1 MSSAMLHATL
11 PASSS
16 AEQWSSRASPWMHAS
31 QSKVLRGMHAGV
43 QRHILSLRVAPIFE
57 NSMRH
62 TFMDA
67 IRSRR
72 KVGLSRVSME
82 PSPAV
87 TSEVISRSDWNRVAI
102 VLEELRR
109 KCDTPADELLC
120 VLIDGMVEEMKAGLA
135 VEGGSKDY
143 KMILTYVDKLPSGKE
158 RGHFYALDLGG
169 TNFRVLRVHFGG
181 KESQMK
187 DQEYQEVSIPAELM
201 LGQHEELFD
210 FIAGK
215 LAEFV
220 SKETDAYHP
229 LPGRKRELGFTFSFP
244 IKQTS
249 IDAGTLIKWTKGFAV
264 EGTAGKDVVQALNE
278 AMEKRGLDMV
288 VTALVNDTVGT
299 LAVASLATQKQDD
312 EVMISVILGTG
323 TNACYVESID
333 AIPKW
338 EGPKPSSGKMIISME
353 WGGFSS
359 SFLPRTQYDEAL
371 DAASVNPGEQIYEKL
386 LSGMYLGDVVRRVLL
401 RLAEEAALFGPTV
414 PSKLLVPFILGTPHV
429 SAMHQD
435 ESSDLQVVGKILGN
449 VLGIDETSLEL
460 RKLVVD
466 ICSIVAKRAARLA
479 GAGIVGILKKI
490 GRDGTKQDSSAT
502 QNKRTVVAMD
512 GGLYEHYPWFRAEL
526 KAAVAE
532 LLGSEVAKNVVIE
545 LSKDGSGIG
554 AALLAAAHSRYGLFP
569 FKYAN
574 MRA

>member
-1 MSSAMLHATL
+1 MLQASL
-11 PASSS
+11 PTSSS
-16 AEQWSSRASPWMHAS
+16 AEQWSPRASPWMHALEV
-31 QSKVLRGMHAGV
+31 KVLPWMHADV
-43 QRHILSLRVAPIFE
+43 QRQRLSMRMTSSLE
-57 NSMRH
+57 NSMRYS
-62 TFMDA
+62 FVNE
-67 IRSRR
+67 IRSKRE
-72 KVGLSRVSME
+72 VGLCRVSME
-82 PSPAV
+82 PSSAV
-87 TSEVISRSDWNRVAI
+87 TSEVKSRSDWNQVAL
-102 VLEELRR
+102 VLDELRR
-109 KCDTPADELLC
+109 ACDTPTELLR

-135 VEGGSKDY
+135 VEGGSKDF

-220 SKETDAYHP
+220 SKESDAYHP

-278 AMEKRGLDMV
+278 AMERRGLDMV

-299 LAVASLATQKQDD
+299 LAVASLASSGENQDN

-401 RLAEEAALFGPTV
+401 RLAEEAALFGSTV
-414 PSKLLVPFILGTPHV
+414 PAKLLVPFVLGTPHV
-429 SAMHQD
+429 SAMHHD
-435 ESSDLQVVGKILGN
+435 DSSDLQEVGKILAN
-449 VLGIDETSLEL
+449 VLGIDDTSLEL
-460 RKLVVD
+460 RQLVVE

-490 GRDGTKQDSSAT
+490 GRDGTTQVDSAARG
-502 QNKRTVVAMD
+502 KRTVVAMD
-512 GGLYEHYPWFRAEL
+512 GGLYEHYPLFRVEL

-532 LLGSEVAKNVVIE
+532 LLGSDVAKNVLID

-554 AALLAAAHSRYGLFP
+554 AALLAAAHSRY
-569 FKYAN
+569 
-574 MRA
+574 M